1 MHCTTRALVATL
13 VLLAAVLTASAQTNI
28 PFDLAGA
35 NFYTSGTASMSTV
48 RRPYPPS
55 TPHQY

>member
-1 MHCTTRALVATL
+1 MHCPTRALVASL
-13 VLLAAVLTASAQTNI
+13 VLLAAVLTANAQTNI

-48 RRPYPPS
+48 RHPP
-55 TPHQY
+55 TPPVLMII